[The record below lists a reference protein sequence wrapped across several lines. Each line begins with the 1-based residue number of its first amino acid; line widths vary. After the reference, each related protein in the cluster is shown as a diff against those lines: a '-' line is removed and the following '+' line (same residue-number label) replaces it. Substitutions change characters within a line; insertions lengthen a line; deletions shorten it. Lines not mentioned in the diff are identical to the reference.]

1 MVPFYDVLLGLSET
15 DSPHMTVS
23 SNGVIQ
29 SLPQLFSKIS
39 SKYYKHLK
47 YHIKYHD
54 INYIG
59 F

>member
-1 MVPFYDVLLGLSET
+1 MVPFYDVLLGLSEIV
-15 DSPHMTVS
+15 SPHMTVS

-29 SLPQLFSKIS
+29 SLPQLFPKIS
-39 SKYYKHLK
+39 SKYYNHLNH
-47 YHIKYHD
+47 HIKYHD